1 MNLLAID
8 TSTEACTVALQI
20 GSKRVEQVV
29 LERQHAER
37 LLEQI
42 NQLLSTEKI
51 ALPDM
56 DALVWG
62 RGPGMFTGLR
72 IGAGIVQGLAYAVQR
87 PVVCVSSLAVLA
99 QAQRDSGQNILAAID
114 ARMGQVYW
122 AAYRPGEPGVQA
134 LTGERVGDPAT
145 VGDGLEQGPYIG
157 TGSGWDQYHES
168 LSASLGNRLERWL
181 PRQYPSGEALLSLGE
196 QLYRQ
201 GEAVKAFDALPVY
214 VRDEVAKKSV
224 DRK

>member
-20 GSKRVEQVV
+20 GGRRIEQVV

-42 NQLLSTEKI
+42 SQLLTAEKI
-51 ALPDM
+51 TLSDI

-72 IGAGIVQGLAYAVQR
+72 IGAGVVQGLAYAAGR

-99 QAQRDSGQNILAAID
+99 QAHLESGQNILAAID

-122 AAYRPGEPGVQA
+122 AAYRPGDSGVEP
-134 LTGERVGDPAT
+134 LTAERVSDPSI
-145 VGDGLEQGPYIG
+145 VGDVPEGLYIG

-168 LSASLGNRLERWL
+168 LSASLGDRLERWL
-181 PRQYPSGEALLSLGE
+181 PQQYPSGEALLSLGE
-196 QLYRQ
+196 QLYQQ
-201 GEAVKAFDALPVY
+201 GEAVKAFEALPVY